1 MMTERNM
8 VNLTV
13 TMTKEERKAI
23 KQLALDKD
31 TTVSALIRQWLA
43 DKLKKEVRQ

>member
-1 MMTERNM
+1 MTERNM

-23 KQLALDKD
+23 KHLALDKD

-43 DKLKKEVRQ
+43 DKLKKEGRK

>member
-1 MMTERNM
+1 MTERNM

-43 DKLKKEVRQ
+43 DKLKKEGRK